1 MRQRTYM
8 MQSVL
13 LLLFLP
19 SAAAGQDAASGA
31 REYMDAPV
39 WYLHYDVSFT
49 ATRDDTRKLEVTT
62 QLGPQTLT
70 TDMSMDLRFSNSVAL
85 DNRMDG
91 PVLSTAD
98 QELEISPGMT
108 QAQQLAA
115 MEKMMSSMD
124 HTANWTEKPPE
135 MGDDLAAAMQQR
147 MEESA
152 VPAYLEYHRVAVQGG
167 LLNEFNRHYD
177 MTTFTT
183 WKGEG
188 MVSPS
193 AGTIFEVDA
202 AAGEYLLTLPFG
214 FQDMNTEM
222 DTVKV
227 EEVTQTAEPGDTPL
241 ETGRMNSGRSLE
253 PPDDFG
259 LLDPKLQMDD
269 MALIHGKLQPGAGKI
284 SGERSFQAHFTD
296 QGETDTGTL
305 TFRYT
310 LATTPP
316 PKG

>member
-1 MRQRTYM
+1 MRTLIHLLQA
-8 MQSVL
+8 VL
-13 LLLFLP
+13 MSLVFP
-19 SAAAGQDAASGA
+19 IAAQAQDSSAGA
-31 REYMDAPV
+31 REYMDPLV

-49 ATRDDTRKLEVTT
+49 ATRNDTRKLEVTT
-62 QLGPQTLT
+62 QLGAQTLT
-70 TDMSMDLRFSNSVAL
+70 TDMSMDLHFSNSVAL

-91 PVLSTAD
+91 PVLSTAG
-98 QELEISPGMT
+98 QEPEISPGMT

-135 MGDDLAAAMQQR
+135 MGDDLAAAMQQH
-147 MEESA
+147 MDESA

-167 LLNEFNRHYD
+167 LLNEFNRRYD

-188 MVSPS
+188 RVFPS
-193 AGTIFEVDA
+193 AGTVFEVDA
-202 AAGEYLLTLPFG
+202 AAGEYQLALPFM

-269 MALIHGKLQPGAGKI
+269 MALIHGKLKPGAGNI
-284 SGERSFQAHFTD
+284 SGEQSFQAHFTD

-305 TFRYT
+305 KFRYT
-310 LATTPP
+310 LTTTPP